1 MADDVAPGRVLARKG
16 APILIATLISR
27 PLGFVREAVQAFVF
41 GATRATDAF
50 VIAYNLP
57 ELIQNLFFTG
67 ALGGFFVPVATAYKR
82 DRTSRSGVYS
92 AGMDL
97 ALTVGVGLAL
107 VSALAAPWIVGA
119 AASGMG
125 EGGQRLTMILF
136 RLLLPVLVLHCM
148 LAVVKSTLNAL
159 DHYALPECAGIVLNI
174 SFIAFA
180 LSAGRAWGIYSLAVG
195 VLVGAVLQLLIQ
207 IPALRARGVRYKPRF
222 RFDHPA
228 LKSMK
233 RLALGSVVAS
243 SAVPINAFIDRAI
256 ASHLDEG
263 AVTWLAYGFRIFMLP
278 VSLFAVPLHT
288 VLLTG
293 LSSLYHA
300 REEAAFARSL
310 AAGLRLLLFLCLP
323 SSALFAVLAAPIV
336 QVVYQRGQFGPGDTL
351 MTASALAAYAVG
363 IFAYG
368 TSLVA
373 VRAFNSRHDT
383 RTPAIVAVVLIGL
396 NVILDIWLMKVFG
409 HWGIALATSIISVL
423 KTGTLFG
430 IYRARY
436 GDFGEGAV
444 VRAALR
450 MLAAAAVSALAART
464 VLGAVAGM
472 PGLIDLALAGGSGI
486 VCYLV
491 LALVLRMPELG
502 ELKGVLKRPSA
513 EHRTSNSEH
522 RTGGPRAS

>member
-1 MADDVAPGRVLARKG
+1 MTPGGVLARRG
-16 APILIATLISR
+16 APILLATLVSR

-41 GATRATDAF
+41 GATRSTDAF

-67 ALGGFFVPVATAYKR
+67 ALGGFFVPVATRYRR
-82 DRTSRSGVYS
+82 DSTSRSGVYS

-125 EGGQRLTMILF
+125 EDGQRLTMILF

-180 LSAGRAWGIYSLAVG
+180 LSASRVWGIYSLVVG
-195 VLVGAVLQLLIQ
+195 VVVGAVFQLLMQ
-207 IPALRARGVRYKPRF
+207 IPALRARGVRYRPRF

-228 LKSMK
+228 LRSMK
-233 RLALGSVVAS
+233 RLALGSVIAS
-243 SAVPINAFIDRAI
+243 SAVPINAFVDRAI
-256 ASHLDEG
+256 ASHLAEG

-293 LSSLYHA
+293 LSSLHHA
-300 REEAAFARSL
+300 RDEAGFAGSL

-323 SSALFAVLAAPIV
+323 SSALLAALAFPAVHVI
-336 QVVYQRGQFGPGDTL
+336 YQRGQFGPHDTA
-351 MTASALAAYAVG
+351 MTAAALAAYAVG

-383 RTPAIVAVVLIGL
+383 KTPALVATVLIGMNAL
-396 NVILDIWLMKVFG
+396 LDIALMRFFG
-409 HWGIALATSIISVL
+409 HWGIALATSIISLV
-423 KTGTLFG
+423 KTVVLFG
-430 IYRARY
+430 IYRMRY
-436 GDFGEGAV
+436 GGFKEGQIA
-444 VRAALR
+444 RAALR
-450 MLAAAAVSALAART
+450 MLGATAVSVVAARG
-464 VLGAVAGM
+464 VLGAVSGVS
-472 PGLIDLALAGGSGI
+472 PLVGLAVAAASGIACYLALA
-486 VCYLV
+486 V
-491 LALVLRMPELG
+491 VLRMPELR
-502 ELKGVLKRPSA
+502 ELRSAVRGFRKGR
-513 EHRTSNSEH
+513 
-522 RTGGPRAS
+522 

>member
-1 MADDVAPGRVLARKG
+1 MTDDAAPAGVLARKG
-16 APILIATLISR
+16 APILVATLVSR
-27 PLGFVREAVQAFVF
+27 PLGFVREAVQAYVF

-67 ALGGFFVPVATAYKR
+67 ALGGFFVPVATRYRADSR
-82 DRTSRSGVYS
+82 SRSGVYS

-97 ALTVGVGLAL
+97 ALAAGVGLAL
-107 VSALAAPWIVGA
+107 LSALAAPWIVGT

-125 EGGQRLTMILF
+125 ESGQRLTMALF
-136 RLLLPVLVLHCM
+136 RLLLPVLVFHCA

-159 DHYALPECAGIVLNI
+159 DHYTLPECAGIALNI

-180 LSAGRAWGIYSLAVG
+180 LSAGRVWGIYSLVVG
-195 VLVGAVLQLLIQ
+195 VLVGAVFQLLIQ
-207 IPALRARGVRYKPRF
+207 IPALRARGVRYTPRF

-233 RLALGSVVAS
+233 RLALGSVIAS
-243 SAVPINAFIDRAI
+243 SAVPINAFVDRAI
-256 ASHLDEG
+256 ASHLAAG
-263 AVTWLAYGFRIFMLP
+263 AVTWLAYGFRVFMLP

-293 LSSLYHA
+293 LSGLHHA
-300 REEAAFARSL
+300 GDEPGFARNL

-323 SSALFAVLAAPIV
+323 SSALLAVLAHPIV
-336 QVVYQRGQFGPGDTL
+336 HVVYERGQFGPHDTA
-351 MTASALAAYAVG
+351 MTAAALAAYAVG

-383 RTPAIVAVVLIGL
+383 KTPAIVAAVLIGL
-396 NVILDIWLMKVFG
+396 NVVLDVVLMRVFG
-409 HWGIALATSIISVL
+409 HWGIALATSIISL
-423 KTGTLFG
+423 AKTIVLFG

-436 GDFGEGAV
+436 GGFGEREIGASALRILGATAV
-444 VRAALR
+444 SAVAARAALAAASGVPSLVD
-450 MLAAAAVSALAART
+450 LAVAAVS
-464 VLGAVAGM
+464 
-472 PGLIDLALAGGSGI
+472 GI
-486 VCYLV
+486 GCYLV
-491 LALVLRMPELG
+491 LALVLRMPELR
-502 ELKGVLKRPSA
+502 ELAGALR
-513 EHRTSNSEH
+513 RTNAQH
-522 RTGGPRAS
+522 